1 MATAVRLFHPQS
13 GLTRTGY
20 VGFSWTSL
28 FFSGIPA
35 VMRGDVVVGLVVLVG
50 TIALGAPSFGSLG
63 FLVNLIWAFVYNKMY
78 TTRLL
83 ESGYVIDDHPD
94 TTEYA
99 RRKLGIV
106 G

>member
-13 GLTRTGY
+13 GLVRAGY

-35 VMRGDVVVGLVVLVG
+35 IVRGDVVVGLVVLVG

-63 FLVNLIWAFVYNKMY
+63 FLVNLIWAFVYNRMY
-78 TTRLL
+78 TARFL
-83 ESGYVIDDHPD
+83 EAGYVIDDRPD
-94 TTEYA
+94 VADYA
-99 RRKLGIV
+99 RRKLGV
-106 G
+106 AY

>member
-35 VMRGDVVVGLVVLVG
+35 IMRGDVVVGLVVLVG

-78 TTRLL
+78 TTRLI
-83 ESGYVIDDHPD
+83 EAGYVLDDEPGRAD
-94 TTEYA
+94 YA
-99 RRKLGIV
+99 RRKLGLAY
-106 G
+106 